1 LVEQW
6 FCKPKVAGSIPAL
19 GTTSGYRIMVITSAF
34 QADDLGSIPS
44 SRSKEKI
51 MDFLT
56 VWNELGYLDGVMFSL
71 WLGIMYYYKSWV
83 DYNFRDKK

>member
-1 LVEQW
+1 
-6 FCKPKVAGSIPAL
+6 
-19 GTTSGYRIMVITSAF
+19 MVITSAF

-83 DYNFRDKK
+83 DYKFRDKK